1 MPTKSEIE
9 WIWEL
14 RRNKPREELMQEM
27 DLLKTKLQVVLSL
40 LSCSDFDS
48 DSDSTEEA
56 SAASGEASDSASGE
70 A

>member
-14 RRNKPREELMQEM
+14 RRQKSKEELMQEM

-56 SAASGEASDSASGE
+56 SAASDSASGE
-70 A
+70 ASDSV